1 MENEIHNKKPLNIVK
16 RPTMEQ
22 KVGYR
27 DWKKARKKAMKM
39 DKKRKKDTIELDFLK
54 KPRK

>member
-16 RPTMEQ
+16 RPTKEQ